1 MTPSKPFVYTA
12 ALVPRIRALNALGWT
27 RSEIASYTGYPKGL
41 MTLWLPDE
49 PPGVARQ
56 EAEFLRVMELPDP
69 DQPGVYGE
77 GTYP

>member
-1 MTPSKPFVYTA
+1 MTPGKPFVYTT
-12 ALVPRIRALNALGWT
+12 ALVERARALNAMGWT
-27 RSEIASYTGYPKGL
+27 RSEISRETGYPKGL

-56 EAEFLRVMELPDP
+56 QAEFLRVVALPDP
-69 DQPGVYGE
+69 DQPGVHGE

>member
-1 MTPSKPFVYTA
+1 MTPGKPFIFTT

-27 RSEIASYTGYPKGL
+27 RSEIAKRTGYPKAL
-41 MTLWLPDE
+41 LTLWLPDE

-56 EAEFLRVMELPDP
+56 EAEFLRVMALPDP
-69 DQPGVYGE
+69 DQPGARGE